1 MKIVLLV
8 STFIVATAA
17 SSLNTMANAATAIP
31 CEEVLVTLNDAMAKA
46 KLSNADLTT
55 VMDLKAKGE
64 ERCKAEDDR
73 RADGFFNDALIIV
86 TKK

>member
-1 MKIVLLV
+1 MKKFVIVSMLAV
-8 STFIVATAA
+8 FAATGV
-17 SSLNTMANAATAIP
+17 LGTMAHAATAVP
-31 CEEVLVTLNDAMAKA
+31 CEEVLVKLNDAMRKA
-46 KLSNADLTT
+46 KLSDADMKS

-73 RADGFFNDALIIV
+73 RADGFFKDALTIV

>member
-1 MKIVLLV
+1 MKKFLLV
-8 STFIVATAA
+8 STLIVSAA
-17 SSLNTMANAATAIP
+17 VGGLSTIANAATAVP
-31 CEEVLVTLNDAMAKA
+31 CEQVLVTLNDAMAKA
-46 KLSNADLTT
+46 KLSDADMKT

-73 RADGFFNDALIIV
+73 RADGFFNDALTIV